1 MRVAILAAHRAQPR
15 MQLPVD
21 GSATE
26 QKDGSA
32 TEQANKLHE
41 RSVLLQSK
49 PTISIL
55 QFMRDSQDNDQIIS
69 LE

>member
-1 MRVAILAAHRAQPR
+1 
-15 MQLPVD
+15 MQLPMD

-26 QKDGSA
+26 QMHSSA

-49 PTISIL
+49 PTIPIL
-55 QFMRDSQDNDQIIS
+55 QIMRDSYSNDQIIW